1 MVAGGRWVRVFL
13 GTSCMVRLFLSVQ
26 FRDESGV
33 EYCCA
38 EQYMMAGKAR
48 TMRDDATLAQILA
61 CRCVLYV

>member
-1 MVAGGRWVRVFL
+1 MRVFL

-61 CRCVLYV
+61 CRCV